1 MDGRAEGAAHG
12 QYVDFL
18 LVIDPL
24 PLRLRSLASTELP
37 LTAAAA
43 ADVAQALGARA
54 TVLGR
59 LAYILAEYDW
69 DINFAT
75 NFMLEARRHCRQL
88 EVERMFAAHPDLALA
103 ANVYL
108 EGSLAEP
115 TRHGQS
121 ELFWAEEERRLV
133 AA

>member
-1 MDGRAEGAAHG
+1 MDGRAEEVAREQRAN
-12 QYVDFL
+12 FL

-37 LTAAAA
+37 VTAAAA
-43 ADVAQALGARA
+43 ADLAGALGARA
-54 TVLGR
+54 ATLGR
-59 LAYILAEYDW
+59 LAYLLAEHDW
-69 DINFAT
+69 DLNFTT
-75 NFMLEARRHCRQL
+75 NFMLEARRYCRQI
-88 EVERMFAAHPDLALA
+88 EVERILSAHPDLALA
-103 ANVYL
+103 ASVYL

-115 TRHGQS
+115 TRAGQS